1 MTTQL
6 PLIEFADRGAWAA
19 WLELN
24 HDDSA
29 GVWLM
34 IAKKGAPRS
43 TVTQAE
49 ALEVALCFG
58 WIDGQVG
65 RHDEHF
71 YKQRFTHRRPR
82 SKWSQLNCA
91 KVTRLIELGLMRPPG
106 LEEIEKAKADGRWEA
121 AYEPQST
128 ATVPPDFAAALAAS
142 PQAEAFFAT
151 LTGVRRY
158 AFLYR
163 IQDAKRPQTRASRI
177 EKFVALLGRGQ
188 DAELRMARAC
198 PECRTCTK
206 RTSLAVNDRA
216 HATRICAHRAAIL
229 ST

>member
-1 MTTQL
+1 MATQL
-6 PLIEFADRGAWAA
+6 PLIEFVDRAAWTA
-19 WLELN
+19 WLEVN
-24 HDDSA
+24 HDDSD
-29 GVWLM
+29 GLWLM
-34 IAKKGAPRS
+34 LAKKGAPRT

-82 SKWSQLNCA
+82 SNWSQINCA
-91 KVTRLIELGLMRPPG
+91 KVTQLIESGLMRPPG

-128 ATVPPDFAAALAAS
+128 ASVPPDFAAALAGNPRA
-142 PQAEAFFAT
+142 AEFFAT

-158 AFLYR
+158 SFLYR
-163 IQDAKRPQTRASRI
+163 IQDAKRPETRVRRI
-177 EKFVALLGRGQ
+177 EKFVALL
-188 DAELRMARAC
+188 AEGKTL
-198 PECRTCTK
+198 
-206 RTSLAVNDRA
+206 N
-216 HATRICAHRAAIL
+216 
-229 ST
+229 